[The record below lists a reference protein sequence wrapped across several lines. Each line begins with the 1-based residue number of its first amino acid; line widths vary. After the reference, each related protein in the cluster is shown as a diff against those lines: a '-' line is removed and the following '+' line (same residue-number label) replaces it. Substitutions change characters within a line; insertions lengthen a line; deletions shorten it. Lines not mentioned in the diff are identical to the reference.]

1 MKESSLFMKLF
12 DYIQSQSA
20 SLATPLMGYPGIQLT
35 QSTIQDIILYPERQF
50 EALWALIERFNPPV
64 AFPLMDLTVEASG
77 LGLHV
82 EYPED
87 DVAFVRK
94 HPLRLGDDLSGLQ
107 EIDLLD
113 APRVKNYLQV
123 IEKVASRFSGI
134 PGGFVIGPLSL
145 AGLLMGVE
153 NLALAFLDDPDFVKS
168 LLDILSE
175 KLAALAAE
183 QEKAGAQVVAVLE
196 PTAMIISPEQ
206 FRNFVK
212 PAVGRIFERLA
223 GMSLL
228 HICGFASHL
237 VDSMALTGAHGLS
250 LDFQVDLSLAED
262 LVPPDVVLWGNLDPV
277 GVFLK
282 GTPESVYNE
291 VQALLEKMK
300 GYDNF
305 IPSSGCDL
313 PARTPL
319 ENIQAFFDAVREWE
333 KKKAISEAI

>member
-1 MKESSLFMKLF
+1 MKLF

-50 EALWALIERFNPPV
+50 DAIWALIERFNPPV

-94 HPLRLGDDLSGLQ
+94 HPLRVGDDLSGLK
-107 EIDLLD
+107 DKNLLD
-113 APRVKNYLQV
+113 APRVKNYLSV
-123 IEKVASRFSGI
+123 IEKMASRFSGL

-145 AGLLMGVE
+145 GGLLMGVE
-153 NLALAFLDDPDFVKS
+153 NLALAFLDAPEFVRN
-168 LLDILSE
+168 LLEILSE
-175 KLAALAAE
+175 KLANLAVE
-183 QEKAGAQVVAVLE
+183 QEKAGAQIVAVLE
-196 PTAMIISPEQ
+196 PTAMIISPAQ
-206 FRNFVK
+206 FKDFVK
-212 PAVGRIFERLA
+212 PAVARIFERLS

-237 VDSMALTGAHGLS
+237 VDAMALTGAHGLS

-262 LVPPDVVLWGNLDPV
+262 LVPPDIVLWGNLDPV

-282 GTPESVYNE
+282 GTPESVFSD
-291 VQALLEKMK
+291 VQELLEKMN
-300 GYDNF
+300 GYKNF

-319 ENIQAFFDAVREWE
+319 ENIQAFFEAVREWE
-333 KKKAISEAI
+333 KKKTISRAI

>member
-1 MKESSLFMKLF
+1 MKPFSE
-12 DYIQSQSA
+12 IQSLST

-50 EALWALIERFNPPV
+50 EAIWALIEKFQPPV

-77 LGLHV
+77 LGLQV

-94 HPLRLGDDLSGLQ
+94 HPLRVGHDLTNLEAVS
-107 EIDLLD
+107 LLD

-123 IEKVASRFSGI
+123 IEKMASQFSGI

-153 NLALAFLDDPDFVKS
+153 NLALAFLDAPEFVQK
-168 LLDILSE
+168 LLAVLGE
-175 KLAALAAE
+175 KLARLAAE
-183 QEKAGAQVVAVLE
+183 EEAAGAQIIAVLE
-196 PTAMIISPEQ
+196 PTAMIISPQQ
-206 FRNFVK
+206 FKEFVK
-212 PAVGRIFERLA
+212 PAVSRIFEHLH

-237 VDSMALTGAHGLS
+237 IELMAQTGASGLS

-262 LVPPDVVLWGNLDPV
+262 LVPPDVILWGNLDPV

-282 GTPESVYNE
+282 GTPESIYQE
-291 VQALLEKMK
+291 VQNLLEKMK
-300 GYDNF
+300 PYNNF
-305 IPSSGCDL
+305 VISSGCDL
-313 PARTPL
+313 PAQTPL
-319 ENIQAFFDAVREWE
+319 MNIQAFFDAVREWQ
-333 KKKAISEAI
+333 KKEAVSETV